1 MLCNSCG
8 ALNVSNVISCNYCR
22 QRIEDGRENPA
33 LRILVVDDDEG
44 IRGLLERWLSGA
56 GLQVETAENGRDALN
71 KYNSEEYDLGIID
84 VDLPFID
91 GITLSKTFRGRKPN
105 FPIILCTAYLN
116 YLSKDK
122 ISAAG
127 ADSYI
132 SKPFDLDQLLL
143 EIQRL
148 TFGGLEPD

>member
-1 MLCNSCG
+1 MLCNNCG
-8 ALNVSNVISCNYCR
+8 ALNASNVTLCNYCR
-22 QRIEDGRENPA
+22 QRIEGVIDSPA
-33 LRILVVDDDEG
+33 LRILVVDDDDG
-44 IRGLLERWLSGA
+44 IRGLLERWLSAA
-56 GLQVETAENGRDALN
+56 GLRVDGAENGRDALN
-71 KYNSEEYDLGIID
+71 KYSSEEYDLGIID

-91 GITLSKTFRGRKPN
+91 GITLSRTFKGRRPD

-116 YLSKDK
+116 VLSGDK
-122 ISAAG
+122 ISAAE